1 MAAEIITIFPPCHM
15 KLLFAITINTYI
27 KKVASATN
35 VSTPACQCY
44 FFFSIPT
51 AIAAFMDFPD
61 KLILNILT
69 CKGF

>member
-1 MAAEIITIFPPCHM
+1 M

-35 VSTPACQCY
+35 VSTPACQLP
-44 FFFSIPT
+44 FFSIPT
-51 AIAAFMDFPD
+51 VITAFMDFPD